1 MSGKANTTRLYRVG
15 DAQKTM
21 LQTTEKETVQL
32 RQQDDLPF

>member
-21 LQTTEKETVQL
+21 YRLTEKETVQAETE
-32 RQQDDLPF
+32 DDLPF